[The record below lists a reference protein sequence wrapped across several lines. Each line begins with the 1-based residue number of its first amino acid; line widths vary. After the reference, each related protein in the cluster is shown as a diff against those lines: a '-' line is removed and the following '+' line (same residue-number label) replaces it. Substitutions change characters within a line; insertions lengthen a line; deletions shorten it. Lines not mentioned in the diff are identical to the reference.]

1 MIRVAVVGAGGR
13 MGRTLIQAVTA
24 AEGVELT
31 AATEKAEGDKAEVIE
46 KYKAIS
52 DKKLQKARE
61 AMEQAKKKITDMQKK
76 LETAKKEEE
85 RLRIR
90 EKKVVQALQ
99 RAREVI
105 ASMKKGGR

>member
-1 MIRVAVVGAGGR
+1 MRA
-13 MGRTLIQAVTA
+13 
-24 AEGVELT
+24 
-31 AATEKAEGDKAEVIE
+31 K
-46 KYKAIS
+46 
-52 DKKLQKARE
+52 E

-105 ASMKKGGR
+105 SSMKKSAK

>member
-1 MIRVAVVGAGGR
+1 M
-13 MGRTLIQAVTA
+13 
-24 AEGVELT
+24 
-31 AATEKAEGDKAEVIE
+31 KAK
-46 KYKAIS
+46 
-52 DKKLQKARE
+52 E

-76 LETAKKEEE
+76 LETSKKEEE

-105 ASMKKGGR
+105 SSMKKG